1 MKKLIFTCC
10 LLWAAWQGY
19 GQDFLSL
26 SPSDTNSFDFISR
39 QYLNGMLGQET
50 DSTKIARARKLH
62 GRWEAFWKGRVAN
75 DAPPGTSIF
84 GKVSEALDIELRSFS
99 NCLGAGYKGNW
110 TCLGPFT
117 NYYNKN
123 ADFNGRVVSLWV
135 SPTNPDSI
143 LAGSGAGG
151 LWRTVNGGQSWTNI
165 TDGVNNDVLPGTMG
179 ITHIAVT
186 PTNHKSIY
194 VAAGTFMGAGQAWHG
209 LYGLGLMYSKDG
221 GQTWQP
227 DMKFRQIVN
236 TTTDK
241 GWTTEPIV
249 KLAYSPMTNRLYAL
263 CNKKLYVK
271 PMAGDNQPWFDITS
285 SVFNSYYN
293 LSDMDFTHNP
303 AGSILLSTTNTATDH
318 KLYTFNEINGTLP
331 GVWGEHNITFDPAN
345 TTAGIWDIALNAV
358 DDVYMLVQGTA
369 GDENSFKLYKTGIPA
384 LSTLSLLNS
393 NLSGAANSTKFR
405 GIEASQKNPN
415 VLYLYNHSGI
425 PDYPYNF
432 IHKSANAG
440 QTFSPIGGGHP
451 DGRIVHIY
459 HGGSTGGDT
468 LFCGTDGGLSR
479 SDKGA
484 TFKSLMGGN
493 ICVTQYYGV
502 AVSPSDDAYMSAG
515 AHDNGN
521 HAYNKRRAVP
531 WSLEDTY
538 GDGII
543 PAFSRNGI
551 NSSYMQMQ
559 YGMNVH
565 LNFSGATVTNLGG
578 IPNPPDI
585 MDERVAKRWM
595 RPLKF
600 DEHNIARLGFH
611 FIWKKSLQDAG
622 WSSEFGGQLNMNEP
636 KPSIGLNTSAAN
648 LELISRHKNPP
659 DFIISQKNPDVAYI
673 AYSDLYWA
681 NGEAGDLYGN
691 LFLTKNRT
699 TFFTWENIT
708 PTKVEGCAISD
719 LEIDPQNPNRIWV
732 SYESIISSQVAVP
745 STSREKRVLYSG
757 NYGST
762 WTDVSRGLPAMP
774 VIKLLYIEGSDDLL
788 FAATDVGVYRWSKAR
803 QQWEC
808 FNNGMP
814 KTVVTDIDYNA
825 CSGKLKI
832 STFGRGIWETP
843 IEDNPSSLNPVGE
856 TNIITTNTTWS
867 SSKTISGSIRVKA
880 GATLTI
886 SGTGT
891 TIYMPSRGKIAVERG
906 AKLII
911 DAARI
916 TNECDGAMWLG
927 IQVAGDIN
935 RPADPA
941 YQGYLELKNN
951 ALLEHA
957 RLAILNFE
965 LGENTGGG
973 IIKASNS
980 RINNCKMAVC
990 LNNYPNYT
998 YFTPGTITSNC
1009 KFDNVQ
1015 FIKDDPR
1022 YEIDGGGYFAS
1033 WLIKGGVDI
1042 RNCTFR
1048 YSVPW
1053 QQLPYLNRSS
1063 AINVSTTG
1071 MRVESCVFDGYRR
1084 GVYISG
1090 YDNSITAPIIYNNT
1104 FDHNSESITVAASL
1118 YADIRGNVIRNMYPY
1133 KTSSGNT
1140 LTYRYP
1146 VGIYLDMGA
1155 GSYVGCSNTVS
1166 GTIDGG
1172 PNDMFLKRL
1181 GILANNNGFHNII
1194 VTDNNLNDLS
1204 IGTQT
1209 QGGHFYL
1216 NIFCNSYN
1224 RNQLAW
1230 AVNPHAS
1237 GQVEFLN
1244 DQGTSCDPVSGIRA
1258 GNRFVSN
1265 QRDIN
1270 SYSAV
1275 PWRYYAGNGAY
1286 ENPVWAGLM
1295 IMNNCATN
1303 SNSQCNLPRSCPQ
1316 RFMTRQA
1323 HNILLNVY
1331 NLMVKAGGQYSLA
1344 GRIMQTQ
1351 LIWGYKDLEDEAGL
1365 MSFLEKEKDVPSRK
1379 LLIPIYVNAAMY
1391 SQALSTIQGLD
1402 LPQVESD
1409 AYTAYYGV
1417 MISLKQQGRRIDA
1430 LTPQELALVTDLAA
1444 TNLEVSRLAK
1454 GLLEY
1459 AYGQDWL
1466 HPIEEL
1472 PTDPMSKKIQIPET
1486 PGRQPS
1492 TLADAVP
1499 NPAGQSTMILATV
1512 SADDMALQPRLV
1524 IRNSQG
1530 FELWKTALSA
1540 GENRVTVPVNS
1551 WPAGVYFYTLE
1562 LGNKVIASRKL
1573 SVVYQ

>member
-1 MKKLIFTCC
+1 M
-10 LLWAAWQGY
+10 Y
-19 GQDFLSL
+19 
-26 SPSDTNSFDFISR
+26 
-39 QYLNGMLGQET
+39 
-50 DSTKIARARKLH
+50 
-62 GRWEAFWKGRVAN
+62 GRWESFWALRAGHNTPDTLDKSESAGLFLDKFLR
-75 DAPPGTSIF
+75 GGF
-84 GKVSEALDIELRSFS
+84 GA
-99 NCLGAGYKGNW
+99 CLGGPDNANW
-110 TCLGPFT
+110 TCIGPFR
-117 NYYNKN
+117 NSFGQASESCQK
-123 ADFNGRVVSLWV
+123 NGRINALWID
-135 SPTNPDSI
+135 PDNPDYI
-143 LAGSGAGG
+143 LAGAAAGG
-151 LWRTVNGGQSWTNI
+151 IWKTADGGQNWSNITDQSQDVVTGTMGITDIAVSPLNKQVIYAATGTIENFIYHWEGQYGLGLIRSSNGGQSWTA
-165 TDGVNNDVLPGTMG
+165 DNNFRSLTGTMG
-179 ITHIAVT
+179 VT
-186 PTNHKSIY
+186 
-194 VAAGTFMGAGQAWHG
+194 GCCGEGA
-209 LYGLGLMYSKDG
+209 LK
-221 GQTWQP
+221 
-227 DMKFRQIVN
+227 
-236 TTTDK
+236 
-241 GWTTEPIV
+241 
-249 KLAYSPMTNRLYAL
+249 KLAYRPGTDVLYAVMG
-263 CNKKLYVK
+263 KRVFRK
-271 PMAGDNQPWFDITS
+271 PTAYLPWQEITPTMIS
-285 SVFNSYYN
+285 A
-293 LSDMDFTHNP
+293 LSPDYFISDFEFTSNP
-303 AGSILLSTTNTATDH
+303 AGRVVFSTNCQGNEQYLFIYDEVNNNWQPRTIIIPGYAHGGQGFNGWGIQEIALTAADVVFMRLQLYNPLSTKSHLLYKVGLGTGSIPVLVNNNLHDWPARLIISPANANIVYLTNT
-318 KLYTFNEINGTLP
+318 
-331 GVWGEHNITFDPAN
+331 W
-345 TTAGIWDIALNAV
+345 
-358 DDVYMLVQGTA
+358 
-369 GDENSFKLYKTGIPA
+369 
-384 LSTLSLLNS
+384 
-393 NLSGAANSTKFR
+393 
-405 GIEASQKNPN
+405 
-415 VLYLYNHSGI
+415 
-425 PDYPYNF
+425 
-432 IHKSANAG
+432 
-440 QTFSPIGGGHP
+440 GHP
-451 DGRIVHIY
+451 DFIYRSTDGGASFPDKIGETHADGRCLVLY
-459 HGGSTGGDT
+459 RATNSPGGINDI
-468 LFCGTDGGLSR
+468 LYCGTDGGVAKKAAGNTMLHSITGNGLCITQFYGLS
-479 SDKGA
+479 SNPANDGML
-484 TFKSLMGGN
+484 T
-493 ICVTQYYGV
+493 
-502 AVSPSDDAYMSAG
+502 AG
-515 AHDNGN
+515 AQDNGAQSYHRAN
-521 HAYNKRRAVP
+521 TAVP
-531 WSLEDTY
+531 WSETTDHGLAW
-538 GDGII
+538 GDGLR
-543 PAFSRNGI
+543 PAFARNGLTQSYTQTNGATEVFSFGTTVNNTTI
-551 NSSYMQMQ
+551 NS
-559 YGMNVH
+559 
-565 LNFSGATVTNLGG
+565 
-578 IPNPPDI
+578 PDV
-585 MDERVAKRWM
+585 DASPGPSFL
-595 RPLKF
+595 RPIKF
-600 DEHNIARLGFH
+600 DAGNTARLGYH
-611 FIWKKSLQDAG
+611 YIWKQQIGATA
-622 WSSEFGGQLNMNEP
+622 WTQAFSSEIKAYQFGSPEMVD
-636 KPSIGLNTSAAN
+636 KTS
-648 LELISRHKNPP
+648 L
-659 DFIISQKNPDVAYI
+659 DFIISETDNNKAYL
-673 AYSDLYWA
+673 AYLLPSWRPGYHA
-681 NGEAGDLYGN
+681 TERYGR
-691 LFLTKNRT
+691 LFYTSNT
-699 TFFTWENIT
+699 NFVPIPWQNIT
-708 PTKVEGCAISD
+708 PPVVEYCTITD
-719 LEIDPQNPNRIWV
+719 VETDPRKPERVWV
-732 SYESIISSQVAVP
+732 SFGNVDWSQLNITAAN
-745 STSREKRVLYSG
+745 RQNRVYYSADAG
-757 NYGST
+757 RNNS
-762 WTDVSRGLPAMP
+762 WTDVSKGLPP
-774 VIKLLYIEGSDDLL
+774 LPILKLLYVEGSDDVL

-808 FNNGMP
+808 FTNGMP
-814 KTVVTDIDYNA
+814 KAIVTDMEMNY
-825 CSGKLKI
+825 CSGKLRV

-843 IEDNPSSLNPVGE
+843 IEDNPSSLAPVGE
-856 TNIITTNTTWS
+856 TNVITSNTTWS
-867 SSKTISGSIRVKA
+867 SSKTINGSIRVKA

-906 AKLII
+906 ARLII

-916 TNECDGAMWLG
+916 TNECDGALWLG

-935 RPADPA
+935 RPSDPA

-1022 YEIDGGGYFAS
+1022 YEIDGSGYFAS
-1033 WLIKGGVDI
+1033 WLIRGGVDI

-1118 YADIRGNVIRNMYPY
+1118 FADIRGNVIRNMYPY

-1140 LTYRYP
+1140 ITYRYP

-1181 GILANNNGFHNII
+1181 GLLANNNGFHNII
-1194 VTDNNLNDLS
+1194 VTDNNFNDLS

-1209 QGGHFYL
+1209 QGSHFYL
-1216 NIFCNSYN
+1216 NIFCNNYN

-1230 AVNPHAS
+1230 AVNPHAL

-1244 DQGTSCDPVSGIRA
+1244 DQGTSCDPVDGIRA
-1258 GNRFVSN
+1258 GNRFMSN

-1286 ENPVWAGLM
+1286 ESPVWAGLM
-1295 IMNNCATN
+1295 TINNCGTN
-1303 SNSQCNLPRSCPQ
+1303 SNSQCNLPQSCPQ

-1331 NLMVKAGGQYSLA
+1331 NLMVKSGGQYSLA

-1365 MSFLEKEKDVPSRK
+1365 MTFLEKEKDVSSRK
-1379 LLIPIYVNAAMY
+1379 LLIPMYINAAMY
-1391 SQALSTIQGLD
+1391 SQALSTIQSLD
-1402 LPQVESD
+1402 LPLAESE
-1409 AYTAYYGV
+1409 AYTDYYGI
-1417 MISLKQQGRRIDA
+1417 MIGLKQQGRRIDA
-1430 LTPQELALVTDLAA
+1430 LNPEELDLIMDLAE

-1472 PTDPMSKKIQIPET
+1472 PADPMSKKIQIPET

-1492 TLADAVP
+1492 MLADAVP
-1499 NPAGQSTMILATV
+1499 NPAGQSTMIFAMV

-1524 IRNSQG
+1524 IRSSQG
-1530 FELWKTALSA
+1530 HELWKTPLSA

-1562 LGNKVIASRKL
+1562 LGNKVIASKKL